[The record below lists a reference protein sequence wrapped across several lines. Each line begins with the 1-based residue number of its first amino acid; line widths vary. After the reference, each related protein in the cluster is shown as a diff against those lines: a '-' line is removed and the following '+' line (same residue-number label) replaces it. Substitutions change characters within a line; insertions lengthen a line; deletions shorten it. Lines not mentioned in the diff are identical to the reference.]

1 MSLILRAI
9 KQIVSA
15 SLLASALLL
24 TGCATQRPAP
34 ESPVSASLKAG
45 PAIAQDQF
53 RLRLPMTLELDNPGR
68 AALTVESVDCSLAVN
83 GEKVGDY
90 SSSEPRA
97 AAAGAALAIPLEF
110 PVDLRSAPDAA
121 GGGAAAGGSAST
133 AAWKAEARITLKEA
147 RGRSRTL
154 AASARGVFPIVRDPR
169 FRITSIRIERDLL
182 VTTNLRLTLEIDNPN
197 AFPLQFSS
205 FVYNFYGEGRAWVDG
220 GSDGPETVPAA
231 SSMTRILRFTM
242 NFADQDRRLLD
253 LVANLRAVRYR
264 LSGEAR
270 MATGLDY
277 LPTFVSRFDREGVCA
292 VER

>member
-24 TGCATQRPAP
+24 SGCATQRAAP
-34 ESPVSASLKAG
+34 ESPVSATLQPG
-45 PAIAQDQF
+45 PAIALDQF
-53 RLRLPMTLELDNPGR
+53 RLRLPLALELDNPGT
-68 AALTVESVDCSLAVN
+68 AALTVESIRCSLSVN
-83 GEKVGDY
+83 GEKAGSY

-97 AAAGAALAIPLEF
+97 AGAAGRLSVPFEF
-110 PVDLRSAPDAA
+110 LVDLRSDPDMA
-121 GGGAAAGGSAST
+121 GEAAAAT
-133 AAWKAEARITLKEA
+133 VAWKAEAQVTIKTA
-147 RGRSRTL
+147 RGGGRVL
-154 AASARGVFPIVRDPR
+154 AASAQGVFPIVRDPA

-205 FVYNFYGEGRAWVDG
+205 FAYNFYGEGKAWVDG

-231 SSMTRILRFTM
+231 SSTTRILRFSM
-242 NFADQDRRLLD
+242 NFADMDRRLLD
-253 LVANLRAVRYR
+253 LVANLKAVRYR

-270 MATGLDY
+270 IATGLDY
-277 LPTFVSRFDREGVCA
+277 LPTFVSRFDREGICA